1 MNTKQNKLEDNM
13 YKEPSRLMQFLRM
26 YMGVLIGLVG
36 LFIFLSIATDTFLT
50 PDNLIVVL
58 RQVSI
63 NAMLAFGMTYV
74 ILMGDIDLSVGM
86 VMAFS
91 GIVTTV
97 SLTRWGVPLPGA
109 VTLGLLSGALVGIVN
124 GMIVSKL
131 KLPSF
136 IVTLSLSYIAKGFA
150 YIISNGMPVS
160 VEEPAFYAIG
170 NGYLGP
176 IPYPVIYMIAVFAIL
191 SFVLYRLKFGRKVY
205 AIGGNIEA
213 AKYSGINVARIK
225 IISFTILSILAAL
238 GGIVQC
244 ARLFSGQPTIGVNAE
259 LDAIAAVILGGTSF
273 SGGVGTLFGSLI
285 GALLIGIINNGLNL
299 LGVSSFWQWVAKGAV
314 ILLAVYIDVMRKN
327 NSKAQ

>member
-1 MNTKQNKLEDNM
+1 MNNKSTLGSSE
-13 YKEPSRLMQFLRM
+13 YREPSRVMEFLKM
-26 YMGVLIGLVG
+26 YLGVLIGLVG
-36 LFIFLSIATDTFLT
+36 LFIFLSISTNTFLT

-91 GIVTTV
+91 GIITTV
-97 SLTRWGVPLPGA
+97 ALTRGNVPLPMA
-109 VTLGLLSGALVGIVN
+109 VALGLSGGALIGIIN
-124 GMIVSKL
+124 GLIVSKL

-136 IVTLSLSYIAKGFA
+136 IVTLSMSYIAKGFA
-150 YIISNGMPVS
+150 YIISDGMPVS
-160 VEEPAFYAIG
+160 VDDPNFYAIG

-176 IPYPVIYMIAVFAIL
+176 IPYPVIYMIVVFVVL

-205 AIGGNIEA
+205 AIGGNLEA
-213 AKYSGINVARIK
+213 AKYSGINVARVK
-225 IISFTILSILAAL
+225 IISFLVLGMLAAL

-299 LGVSSFWQWVAKGAV
+299 LGVSSFWQNVAKGAV
-314 ILLAVYIDVMRKN
+314 ILLAVYIDVLRKN
-327 NSKAQ
+327 STKT

>member
-1 MNTKQNKLEDNM
+1 MNNKSNLEASV
-13 YKEPSRLMQFLRM
+13 YREPSRIMQFLRM
-26 YMGVLIGLVG
+26 YLGVLIGLVG
-36 LFIFLSIATDTFLT
+36 LFVFLSITTDTFLT

-91 GIVTTV
+91 GIITTV
-97 SLTRWGVPLPGA
+97 ALTRGEVPLPLA
-109 VTLGLLSGALVGIVN
+109 VTLGLGGGALVGIIN
-124 GMIVSKL
+124 GLIVSKL

-160 VEEPAFYAIG
+160 VENPSFYAIG

-176 IPYPVIYMIAVFAIL
+176 IPYPVIYMIVVFSVL

-205 AIGGNIEA
+205 AIGGNLEA
-213 AKYSGINVARIK
+213 AKYSGINVSRIK
-225 IISFTILSILAAL
+225 IISFLILGMLAAL

-299 LGVSSFWQWVAKGAV
+299 LGVSSFWQNVAKGSV

-327 NSKAQ
+327 NTKT

>member
-1 MNTKQNKLEDNM
+1 M
-13 YKEPSRLMQFLRM
+13 YL
-26 YMGVLIGLVG
+26 GVLIGLVG
-36 LFIFLSIATDTFLT
+36 LFVFLSITTDTFLT

-91 GIVTTV
+91 GIITTV
-97 SLTRWGVPLPGA
+97 ALTRGEVPLPLA
-109 VTLGLLSGALVGIVN
+109 VTLGLGGGALVGIIN
-124 GMIVSKL
+124 GLIVSKL

-160 VEEPAFYAIG
+160 VENPSFYAIG

-176 IPYPVIYMIAVFAIL
+176 IPYPVIYMIVVFSVL

-205 AIGGNIEA
+205 AIGGNLEA
-213 AKYSGINVARIK
+213 AKYSGINVSRIK
-225 IISFTILSILAAL
+225 IISFLILGMLAAL

-299 LGVSSFWQWVAKGAV
+299 LGVSSFWQNVAKGSV

-327 NSKAQ
+327 NTKT